1 MRLLNR
7 AKFLWA
13 VAALA
18 LSACIPDSINP
29 LGDPAR
35 ATPDSRLVGRWTGT
49 MNEQRAAL
57 AVTAGEGTA
66 LRFRVETTDQEGKTE
81 WVVLDGLPAVAK
93 KQTYMNV
100 KFREEENKV
109 YDPATENYYILRYA
123 VSKDGLGLDVWAMA
137 EAMVVDAIA
146 GGRINGMADP
156 AGAVRNVHITD
167 STVAVR
173 DFVENSNPERVFGE
187 KFASFRRAAD

>member
-29 LGDPAR
+29 LGDPAS
-35 ATPDSRLVGRWTGT
+35 AVPDARLLGRWVGT
-49 MNEQRAAL
+49 MNEQWATL
-57 AVTAGEGTA
+57 AVTAGEGAA
-66 LRFRVETTDQEGKTE
+66 LCFRVETTDQEGKTE
-81 WVVLDGLPAVAK
+81 WVVLDGFPAVAN

-100 KFREEENKV
+100 KFREEADKV
-109 YDPATENYYILRYA
+109 YDPVAENYYILRYA
-123 VSKDGLGLDVWAMA
+123 VSKDSAALDVWAMA
-137 EAMVVDAIA
+137 EVMVVDAIA
-146 GGRINGMADP
+146 DGRVNGMADP
-156 AGAVRNVHITD
+156 AGAVRNAHITD

-173 DFVENSNPERVFGE
+173 VFVENSNPERVFGE
-187 KFASFRRAAD
+187 KLASFRRAAD